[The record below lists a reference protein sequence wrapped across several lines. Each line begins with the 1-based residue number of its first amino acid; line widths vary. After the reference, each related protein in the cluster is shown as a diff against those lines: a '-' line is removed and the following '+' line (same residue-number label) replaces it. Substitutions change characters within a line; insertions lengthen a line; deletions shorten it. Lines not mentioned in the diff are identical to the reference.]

1 MGGVEGDDGRALHGA
16 GWGQGDPHLQ
26 QRSGRHSKPY
36 PGEALGRVAA
46 SRGGV
51 VGWNGDEGV
60 CSLVAH
66 CIHVSSFDLKSLIK
80 KLLN

>member
-16 GWGQGDPHLQ
+16 GWSQGDPHLQ

-46 SRGGV
+46 SRVELWDGMGTR
-51 VGWNGDEGV
+51 
-60 CSLVAH
+60 
-66 CIHVSSFDLKSLIK
+66 VSVHWLRIASMFRVSILNPLLK
-80 KLLN
+80 NY